1 MNQSNVSIPLPSCWT
16 PEEAMAF
23 IVFLDQ
29 LISAIWRAY
38 GDKMAPHISRAQY
51 LARAPITL
59 GIHDH
64 PDLDQMSEPDP
75 DTFPF

>member
-1 MNQSNVSIPLPSCWT
+1 MKQPDVSIPLPSCWT

-64 PDLDQMSEPDP
+64 PDLDHMSDTDS

>member
-1 MNQSNVSIPLPSCWT
+1 MKQPDVSIPLPSCWT

-64 PDLDQMSEPDP
+64 LDLDHMSDTDS

>member
-1 MNQSNVSIPLPSCWT
+1 MNQPDVSIPLPSCWT

-23 IVFLDQ
+23 LVFLDQ

-38 GDKMAPHISRAQY
+38 GSKMAPHLTRAQY
-51 LARAPITL
+51 LARTPITL

-64 PDLDQMSEPDP
+64 PDLDHASEVDP

>member
-1 MNQSNVSIPLPSCWT
+1 MKHPDVSIPLPSCWT

-51 LARAPITL
+51 LARAPVTL

-64 PDLDQMSEPDP
+64 PELDHMSDTDS

>member
-1 MNQSNVSIPLPSCWT
+1 
-16 PEEAMAF
+16 MAF

-38 GDKMAPHISRAQY
+38 GDKMAPHIARAPD

-64 PDLDQMSEPDP
+64 PELDHMSDSGT